1 YSAGDGNI
9 KSGSI
14 GDIAYNLV
22 IGATGNSFKTSNSGG
37 LSPQS
42 NMNCYNNTIINSG
55 YRQANAG
62 EGGSI
67 DFENQGRGKAYNN
80 LLVNC
85 KY

>member
-1 YSAGDGNI
+1 MRNTFEKCSFIAGDGNI
-9 KSGSI
+9 KSGGI

-67 DFENQGRGKAYNN
+67 DFENA
-80 LLVNC
+80 
-85 KY
+85 